1 MKMLLR
7 IAWLNV
13 WRNKRRTAIL
23 MCALVAGLA
32 GVLFCKG
39 FMNGWMDDMVLNAI
53 RGIGGHIK
61 LHATGYRQNPVV
73 ERSLAPQ
80 TALYEHLGTNALV
93 AAWTERV
100 TVQGMISNPRHSAAV
115 RIVGVDPVSEADL
128 SSIPA
133 AMIEGEFL
141 AEGRTGRIILGRSL
155 LKKLGSRLKKKVV
168 LMSQQA
174 SGDVGSGAFRVSGVY
189 DTGNEELDKHTVY
202 VLKSDAQTMLQM
214 GDRVTEVAVWLRDLS
229 ACGAVCE
236 QLRTLAGD
244 GPVEIL
250 SWRELLPFVG
260 EMLDLSGKYMVPF
273 LGIFYIAMAFG
284 VLNTLLIAVGE
295 RTYETGVMRAVG
307 MARMQVVGVVV
318 AEAVS
323 VACVATVI
331 GLLVGWSLMAWLGRV
346 GIDLGQFAEGMSFMG
361 MSRVIYPE
369 LHLMDSAT
377 IALAGV
383 VATVISAV
391 LPAIRAARTKPVEAM
406 RKMT

>member
-23 MCALVAGLA
+23 MCALVAGLT

-39 FMNGWMDDMVLNAI
+39 FMNGWMDDMVMNAI

-61 LHATGYRQNPVV
+61 LHAAGYRQNPVV
-73 ERSLAPQ
+73 EHSLVPQ
-80 TALYEHLGTNALV
+80 AAVREYLASNVLV

-100 TVQGMISNPRHSAAV
+100 TVQGMVSNPRHSAAV
-115 RIVGVDPVSEADL
+115 RIVGVDPGTEAAVST
-128 SSIPA
+128 IPSR
-133 AMIEGEFL
+133 MVEGEFL
-141 AEGRTGRIILGRSL
+141 AGGEGGRVILGRAL
-155 LKKLGSRLKKKVV
+155 LKKLGTGMKKKVV
-168 LMSQQA
+168 LMSQQTT
-174 SGDVGSGAFRVSGVY
+174 GDIGSGAFRIAGVY
-189 DTGNEELDKHTVY
+189 DTGNEELDRHTVY
-202 VLKSDAQTMLQM
+202 VLRSDAQAMLQM
-214 GDRVTEVAVWLRDLS
+214 GDRVTEVAVLLRDLS
-229 ACGAVCE
+229 ISSAVGE
-236 QLRTLAGD
+236 SLQTLVGD
-244 GPVEIL
+244 GKVEVL

-307 MARMQVVGVVV
+307 MTRMQVVGVVV
-318 AEAVS
+318 AEAVF
-323 VACVATVI
+323 VACVAVLI
-331 GLLVGWSLMAWLGRV
+331 GLAVGCGLTAWFGRV
-346 GIDLGQFAEGMSFMG
+346 GIDMGQFSEGMSFMG

-369 LHLMDSAT
+369 LHVVDSLT
-377 IALAGV
+377 IALAGAI
-383 VATVISAV
+383 ATVVSAV
-391 LPAIRAARTKPVEAM
+391 LPAIRAARTQPVRAM